1 MNPLETL
8 SPPFVP
14 DAGDTSDLPPPN
26 TRRWV
31 VRRKATI
38 VAAVRNGQLTI
49 QEACRMY
56 RLSVE
61 EFLAWQRALDAHG
74 VPGLRATR
82 IQIYRD
88 TDGVRSGNG

>member
-1 MNPLETL
+1 MSDTEILERPL
-8 SPPFVP
+8 
-14 DAGDTSDLPPPN
+14 AGDVIADLPSPD
-26 TRRWV
+26 TGRWV
-31 VRRKATI
+31 VRRKAVI
-38 VAAVRNGQLTI
+38 VAAVRTGRLTI
-49 QEACRMY
+49 AEACQMY

-88 TDGVRSGNG
+88 TDGPRHDGR

>member
-1 MNPLETL
+1 MSQSEILDAPLFQ
-8 SPPFVP
+8 PGAR
-14 DAGDTSDLPPPN
+14 DADDLPPPN
-26 TRRWV
+26 TGRWV
-31 VRRKATI
+31 VRRKADI
-38 VAAVRNGQLTI
+38 VAAVRSGRLTI

-56 RLSVE
+56 TLSVE

-88 TDGVRSGNG
+88 TDAARGSR

>member
-1 MNPLETL
+1 MDRPETL
-8 SPPFVP
+8 DYPLAS
-14 DAGDTSDLPPPN
+14 GDTSDLPPLN
-26 TRRWV
+26 TGRWV
-31 VRRKATI
+31 VRRKAVI
-38 VAAVRNGQLTI
+38 VAAVRSGRLTI
-49 QEACRMY
+49 QEACGMY